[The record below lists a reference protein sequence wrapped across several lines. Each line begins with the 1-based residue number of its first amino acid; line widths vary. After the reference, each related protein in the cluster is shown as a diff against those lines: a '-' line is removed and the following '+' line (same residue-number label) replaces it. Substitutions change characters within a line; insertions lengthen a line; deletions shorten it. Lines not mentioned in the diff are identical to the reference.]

1 MSLNLTKLNELNQLL
16 KKAEKLL
23 IEAQQE
29 PDEKIKQ
36 TTTRQARHVVNNGK
50 RAIRRELANLQN
62 N

>member
-1 MSLNLTKLNELNQLL
+1 MSLNLNKLIDINKLL
-16 KKAEKLL
+16 KQAEELL
-23 IEAQQE
+23 QQAQQE

-36 TTTRQARHVVNNGK
+36 ITTRQARHVVNNGK